1 MNRQSLAMNII
12 DSYQF
17 GQVVVNGKKYTSD
30 IIIFADRVRDN
41 WERRAG
47 HQLCLDDI
55 AEVLTENPEVLV
67 VGTGASGGMRV
78 LPEVKQS
85 LDAQGIKLIV
95 ETTDKAC
102 HTYNQFCHS
111 QRVVAALHITC

>member
-1 MNRQSLAMNII
+1 MAVNII

-17 GQVVVNGKKYTSD
+17 GIIVVSGQQYTSD
-30 IIIFADRVRDN
+30 VIIFPDRVKDN
-41 WERRAG
+41 WWRKTA

-55 AEVLTENPEVLV
+55 AEVLTEKPEVLV
-67 VGTGASGGMRV
+67 VGTGASDLMKV

-85 LDAQGIKLIV
+85 LEAQGIKLIV

-102 HTYNQFCHS
+102 HTYNQLSHS
-111 QRVVAALHITC
+111 QKVVAALHLTC